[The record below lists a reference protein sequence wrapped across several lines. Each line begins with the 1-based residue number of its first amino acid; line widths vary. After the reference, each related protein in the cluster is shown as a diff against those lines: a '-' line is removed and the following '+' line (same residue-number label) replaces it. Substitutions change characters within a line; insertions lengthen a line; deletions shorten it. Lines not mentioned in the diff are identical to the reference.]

1 MFIVDDD
8 PAIRQ
13 SMASAL
19 TKRKLSVATFESAAQ
34 FLAEVDGSRPG
45 CLLLDLSM
53 PEMDGLQL
61 QQELAQRAI
70 ELPIIF
76 ITGQGDIP
84 NSVKAIKAGAIDFME
99 KPFRLE
105 LLLQR
110 INEAFAADTA
120 ARESRQQYE
129 ENRSRFERLTQREL
143 DVMKA
148 MIAGAATSKEVA
160 KKLGISNRTVDHHRA
175 RIMEKTGARS
185 MAELASLAARIEITP
200 DD

>member
-1 MFIVDDD
+1 M
-8 PAIRQ
+8 
-13 SMASAL
+13 SSAL
-19 TKRKLSVATFESAAQ
+19 TRRKLSVATFESAAQ
-34 FLAEVDGSRPG
+34 FLAEVDPDRPG

-61 QQELAQRAI
+61 QQELSQRGI
-70 ELPIIF
+70 TLPIIF

-84 NSVKAIKAGAIDFME
+84 NSVRAIKAGALDFME

-105 LLLQR
+105 ALLQR
-110 INEAFAADTA
+110 INEAFAADA
-120 ARESRQQYE
+120 GAREARQRQE
-129 ENRSRFERLTQREL
+129 EDRSRFQRLTPREL

-160 KKLGISNRTVDHHRA
+160 KDLGISNRTVDHHRA

-185 MAELASLAARIEITP
+185 VAELASLAARSKITH